1 MQTAIDETYELED
14 NICVDINNVEVMQ
27 QLTDATEDPKEYKT
41 EDWIKD
47 NPPTDREVSTVYSK
61 RYFDE
66 FKGRQLCLNA
76 FSKLV
81 ENAGY
86 YKIRGT
92 KYYHWKKS

>member
-1 MQTAIDETYELED
+1 MI
-14 NICVDINNVEVMQ
+14 
-27 QLTDATEDPKEYKT
+27 EDPKEYRT
-41 EDWIKD
+41 EDWIND
-47 NPPTDREVSTVYSK
+47 NPPADREISTTYSK

-66 FKGRQLCLNA
+66 FKGKQLCLNA

-92 KYYHWKKS
+92 KHYYWKKIK